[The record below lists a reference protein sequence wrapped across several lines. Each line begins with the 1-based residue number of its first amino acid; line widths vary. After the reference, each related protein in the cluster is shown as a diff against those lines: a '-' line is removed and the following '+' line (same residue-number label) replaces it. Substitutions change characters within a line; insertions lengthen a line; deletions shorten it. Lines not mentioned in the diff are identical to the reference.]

1 MRSPMSN
8 TVDEEAI
15 PDLPGLTPDCYARWR
30 ASTVGAITERLERRL
45 VLELVCDVRG
55 RRVLNVGCGDGDL
68 AIDLSKR
75 GARVVGI
82 DSSSAMINAAKQH
95 AERNPTNRPIRCS
108 ETPSICPK
116 GADVG
121 QLGRSSADGEG
132 RAQSIVDCG
141 LQD

>member
-1 MRSPMSN
+1 MLN

-15 PDLPGLTPDCYARWR
+15 PDLPGLTSDSYARWR

-45 VLELVCDVRG
+45 VLELVGDIRG
-55 RRVLNVGCGDGDL
+55 GRVLDVGCGDGDL

-82 DSSSAMINAAKQH
+82 DSSSVMISTAKQH
-95 AERNPTNRPIRCS
+95 AERNPINRRIRCS
-108 ETPSICPK
+108 APSSICPK

-121 QLGRSSADGEG
+121 QMDRSSANGGG
-132 RAQSIVDCG
+132 RAQSIVDHG